1 MNEWQAVQHR
11 ISCRSYTDTL
21 VPEEKLQALR
31 EFLGRITSQTGL
43 HMELVHSPEYT
54 LKLAGAMFSGNVHT
68 YAVFYGADD
77 PLTAE
82 KLGYYGEKFVLYAT
96 SLGLGTCWVAGTY
109 DKKSVRVTLPAGE
122 KIWDVILIG
131 IATAEIPMKQKM
143 IRTMLRKKDRKPEQF
158 LESDTPLA
166 SAPDWV
172 KTGIQA
178 MLLGPSAVN
187 QQPVNIVLS
196 GGKVTMKIRKNG
208 NSLQNNDMGIAK
220 YQFAVGAAECGVKGK
235 WQWGDGGEF
244 EVQE

>member
-1 MNEWQAVQHR
+1 MPHVLTARDGRNHTVSDERDLFQVVAEYMGSDFRDWLEEW
-11 ISCRSYTDTL
+11 
-21 VPEEKLQALR
+21 
-31 EFLGRITSQTGL
+31 
-43 HMELVHSPEYT
+43 
-54 LKLAGAMFSGNVHT
+54 
-68 YAVFYGADD
+68 ADD
-77 PLTAE
+77 YKSELQDELDEARETAKETEKELDELKDHQRQVFTNVYEEAERLMDLAKQSGTSEVRNLT
-82 KLGYYGEKFVLYAT
+82 
-96 SLGLGTCWVAGTY
+96 
-109 DKKSVRVTLPAGE
+109 E